1 MQALLEVKNLNKYFG
16 GVHALQDFSCEL
28 YESEIL
34 GLVGDNGAGKST
46 FIKIISGVHKPTSGE
61 IFWKGNKIEINSPRM
76 ARNLGIETIYQDLS
90 LAENLDVPS
99 NIFAGKEMCKSFF
112 RGKVQILDKQ
122 KMYTETEGLLK
133 KLGVKIPDINSQM
146 ICLSGGQ
153 RKGAAIG
160 RAVYWNI
167 NMLLMDE
174 PTAALAIGQRNNVL
188 RIIKELKKGGITVIF
203 VSHSLE
209 EIVEVTDRI
218 IVLRQGVKMDEIE
231 TKKASKNKLK
241 KLMLG
246 IRD

>member
-133 KLGVKIPDINSQM
+133 KLGVSIEKLNNVIKD
-146 ICLSGGQ
+146 LSGGQ
-153 RKGAAIG
+153 KQSVAIC
-160 RAVYWNI
+160 RAVYWNAKLI
-167 NMLLMDE
+167 IMDE
-174 PTAALAIGQRNNVL
+174 PTANLDLMQRDYL
-188 RIIKELKKGGITVIF
+188 LQIIRNLKEQGITVIF
-203 VSHSLE
+203 ISHN
-209 EIVEVTDRI
+209 IDDVFEVTDRI
-218 IVLRQGVKMDEIE
+218 IVLRQG
-231 TKKASKNKLK
+231 KKVSDIKADK
-241 KLMLG
+241 KHEQEVVDL
-246 IRD
+246 IV